1 MADAFDVGREFI
13 GDNSVCLV
21 LGDNVLFGH
30 GLGSALRRAAE
41 LESGGIVFAYPVN
54 DPERY
59 GVVGFDEEGRALSIV
74 EKPDK
79 PRSRYAVP
87 GIYFFDSDVVNVA
100 SRLVPSERGELE
112 ITDVQRHYLERGS
125 LHVEVLGR
133 GTAWLD
139 AGTHEALLQA
149 ASFVHAVQERQG
161 MMIACPEEIAWRMGY
176 ISNDQ
181 LRAEAELMSDN
192 GYREYLIGVLS
203 EREAVASRP

>member
-1 MADAFDVGREFI
+1 
-13 GDNSVCLV
+13 
-21 LGDNVLFGH
+21 
-30 GLGSALRRAAE
+30 LGSALRRAAE

>member
-1 MADAFDVGREFI
+1 LADAFDVGRDFI

-139 AGTHEALLQA
+139 AGTHEALL
-149 ASFVHAVQERQG
+149 
-161 MMIACPEEIAWRMGY
+161 
-176 ISNDQ
+176 
-181 LRAEAELMSDN
+181 
-192 GYREYLIGVLS
+192 
-203 EREAVASRP
+203 